1 MKETEVE
8 IEGNLLKIQ
17 ICHLIR
23 FSDSFA
29 GVEIFVP
36 VGTKY
41 IQMNYSSEEFVSI
54 LRRLQQK
61 EVTEIFLRPVDC
73 TRILLR
79 IQEDMSSHSFY
90 DPNTLAEQKMESVDQ
105 AMAMVKNIIN
115 QLGVDLDNIRL
126 LKTINARSMTMLS
139 ESPSIY
145 SFVKRFK
152 KNCSEEFLRATLTS
166 YLASLVIDKFD
177 WTSAQVKE
185 KAALASILCDMVL
198 DKHDF
203 QDYYLAVKSGDAISD
218 KMRSHP
224 VDVAQK
230 LCARRGLI
238 PQETITIIEQ
248 HHELPN
254 GKGYPLGISSNRFNQ
269 LSCIFILSQQF
280 IELLFHADFNYEK
293 RFEIITQIKAKYDSK
308 TFEKSME
315 ALISIVA

>member
-1 MKETEVE
+1 MKETVIE
-8 IEGNLLKIQ
+8 IEGELLKIQ
-17 ICHLIR
+17 IPHLIR

-36 VGTKY
+36 VGTKF
-41 IQMNYSSEEFVSI
+41 IQMNYATDEFIEI

-61 EVTEIFLRPVDC
+61 EVTEIYLRPVDC

-79 IQEDMSSHSFY
+79 IQEDMASHSFY
-90 DPNTLAEQKMESVDQ
+90 DPRTLTEHRVESVDQ
-105 AMAMVKNIIN
+105 AMAMVKNVIN
-115 QLGVDLDNIRL
+115 QLGVNLENIRL

-145 SFVKRFK
+145 SFVRRFK

-166 YLASLVIDKFD
+166 YVASLIIDKFD

-198 DKHDF
+198 EKNDF
-203 QDYYLAVKSGDAISD
+203 QDHYLAIKSGEAISD
-218 KMRSHP
+218 KMKSHP
-224 VDVAQK
+224 SDVVQK
-230 LCARRGLI
+230 LSARRGLI

-254 GKGYPLGISSNRFNQ
+254 GKGYPFGITSNRFNQ

-280 IELLFHADFNYEK
+280 VELLFHADFNYDK
-293 RFEIITQIKAKYDSK
+293 RFEIIGQIKNKYESK
-308 TFEKSME
+308 SFDKSIE